1 VNVQSGQL
9 SPVLYA
15 NFLLLN
21 EHGAT
26 TSVGIRRRRFL
37 GLIGKE
43 IIEQGPLQIDFGGQR
58 KLSNGDM
65 QLDRA

>member
-1 VNVQSGQL
+1 VNVQSEQL
-9 SPVLYA
+9 SPILYA

-26 TSVGIRRRRFL
+26 TSVGIRRRRFV

-43 IIEQGPLQIDFGGQR
+43 IIEQGPLQIDFKR
-58 KLSNGDM
+58 KLSNGNM
-65 QLDRA
+65 QLHRA